1 MYRITFLTGTFI
13 LGLMATEKANAT
25 MEVSPSPKPAVREE
39 REMSL
44 ESPLEEVVPNPPVL
58 DITPSPEV
66 HHQKA
71 KTKHHRKTAGSRKS
85 LPYLPTLEEQMKLLC
100 QKRGPKDLKI
110 EAVTNVCKALGCSNE
125 HPHHSCDLKK
135 K

>member
-44 ESPLEEVVPNPPVL
+44 ESPW
-58 DITPSPEV
+58 
-66 HHQKA
+66 K
-71 KTKHHRKTAGSRKS
+71 KS
-85 LPYLPTLEEQMKLLC
+85 FQIHLFW
-100 QKRGPKDLKI
+100 I
-110 EAVTNVCKALGCSNE
+110 
-125 HPHHSCDLKK
+125 
-135 K
+135 